1 MALAERCSYRKGKP
15 MPALRNPRWEHF
27 AQELAKGKPASEA
40 YVLAGYK
47 ANDGNCIRLKG
58 TERVVARVQ
67 ELLTRSAARTG
78 VTVESLLDELEE
90 ARKQAVEINQPSA
103 AVSAIVA
110 KGKLAGLVVDRK
122 EVGKP
127 GEFEGMNVDE
137 LREHISRAI
146 EKLGLGLQ
154 GPGEEGESGTP
165 GGQLN

>member
-1 MALAERCSYRKGKP
+1 MALAERRSYRKGKP
-15 MPALRNPRWEHF
+15 MAALRNPRWEHF

-67 ELLTRSAARTG
+67 QLLSRSAARTG

-127 GEFEGMNVDE
+127 GEFEGMNVYE

-146 EKLGLGLQ
+146 EKLGIGASSA
-154 GPGEEGESGTP
+154 GEEGEGGAP
-165 GGQLN
+165 RGQLN